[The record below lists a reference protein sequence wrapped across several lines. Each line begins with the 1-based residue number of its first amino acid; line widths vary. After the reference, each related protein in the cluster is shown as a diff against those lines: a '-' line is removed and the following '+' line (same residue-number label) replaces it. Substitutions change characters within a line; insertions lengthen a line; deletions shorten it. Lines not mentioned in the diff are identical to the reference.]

1 MGPADPNLSLM
12 TSQEKHEYLLNQVLE
27 STSKI
32 LKILTPVAAKFIE
45 RYTRTRDASG
55 PYEGKHRR
63 GNMTP
68 RTLKATPQMGVLKNS
83 KVILPPKVPNVVD
96 VSNTDTNDDTPP
108 VASID
113 KNEDTTD
120 MANKDTDDATL
131 DKKDNN
137 NMEGGRRHW
146 YDGPSRKKKGG
157 KKKRQTKKASG
168 KRR

>member
-1 MGPADPNLSLM
+1 M

-68 RTLKATPQMGVLKNS
+68 RTLKATPQMGVLKKS
-83 KVILPPKVPNVVD
+83 KVILPPKVPNAVD

-113 KNEDTTD
+113 QNEDTTAV
-120 MANKDTDDATL
+120 ANIDTDDATL
-131 DKKDNN
+131 DTTANN

-146 YDGPSRKKKGG
+146 YDGPTRKKRGG